1 MLRFVDDHA
10 LDSLS
15 MVIAVLRSVASLTCS
30 ATIDHGLLTMARALI
45 VELVRGEIAAVI
57 VLGALHDGADVL
69 HLR

>member
-1 MLRFVDDHA
+1 
-10 LDSLS
+10 
-15 MVIAVLRSVASLTCS
+15 MVIIVVLGSVASLTCS